1 VHVAKNHY
9 EILGVPRSAT
19 DLEIKSAYHK
29 LARRFH
35 PDKAESPEKAAHME
49 AEFSRIST
57 AYNTLKDKDKRALY
71 DRTLQSGSPGAA
83 RDMDLPEDNATPT
96 SSGVKTANENRTA
109 GFVNAATEQNRAAVA
124 KRAFVR
130 GAQLMTSGEY
140 AKASELFEMAIKNN
154 DVEAV
159 YHARLALSLLRS
171 HRAFNRATEAAK
183 RAIELDP
190 YNSDYRII
198 LAELY
203 EGANI
208 KSMAISTYEEILKWD
223 PSNEKARIALE
234 VLKPSKKG
242 LFSKFFG
249 RKS

>member
-1 VHVAKNHY
+1 MPKNHY
-9 EILGVPRSAT
+9 EILGVPRTAS

-29 LARRFH
+29 LARRYH
-35 PDKAESPEKAAHME
+35 PDKAESPEQATKLE

-57 AYNTLKDKDKRALY
+57 AYNTLKDKDKRLVY
-71 DRTLQSGSPGAA
+71 DRTLQAEAEAKGDGGSAIGRGGSSAVNKAAGSG
-83 RDMDLPEDNATPT
+83 N
-96 SSGVKTANENRTA
+96 
-109 GFVNAATEQNRAAVA
+109 FVNAATDANRASVA
-124 KRAFVR
+124 RRAFVK
-130 GAQLMTSGEY
+130 GTQTMSGGDY

-154 DVEAV
+154 DREAM
-159 YHARLALSLLRS
+159 YHAKLALALLRS
-171 HRAFNRATEAAK
+171 HRSFNRATEAAK

-223 PSNEKARIALE
+223 PSNDRARQALH
-234 VLKPSKKG
+234 VLKPEKMN
-242 LFSKFFG
+242 LFAKLFG
-249 RKS
+249 RKG